1 MFKLAQDR
9 SMRTYDKNGHM
20 LVEKTVIS
28 KAAVNPYRGDEIP
41 NHEALGLDPNKVYNL
56 LRDPA
61 ELQTA
66 VPTFRSVQLMVKHIP
81 VDASEP
87 QKEYTIGTVGSDVTM
102 DGDNVY
108 ASLRVWD
115 DEAIRLIESGKLSE
129 LSAGY
134 YYDADM
140 TQGEYNGE
148 QYDGIMRNI
157 HGNHVAL
164 VDRGRIGRDAV
175 IADQMPTHM
184 VGIKMALRQG
194 AYAKI
199 GAKAKKA
206 LGLDEDISAEAL
218 EMIVEAVQD
227 ETVETAEDKDD
238 PKQDDNPA
246 KDEDEDDKK
255 EPESAEDEADE
266 KDDKKSPA
274 MDADTIRKQVMQEAK
289 DSHLALKRVQPLVGE
304 MSFDSAENIYRKAL
318 KQSGI
323 NYNGNDIEAMG
334 LLIDAK
340 VESKKRSG
348 IATDSA
354 QPQTDLPANLAK
366 FM

>member
-28 KAAVNPYRGDEIP
+28 KAVVNPYRGNEIP
-41 NHEALGLDPNKVYNL
+41 NHEALGLDPNKIYNL

-184 VGIKMALRQG
+184 VGIKMALKKG
-194 AYAKI
+194 AYTKI
-199 GAKAKKA
+199 GKKAKTA
-206 LGLDEDISAEAL
+206 LGLDEDIPLEAL
-218 EMIVEAVQD
+218 EAIVEAVQD
-227 ETVETAEDKDD
+227 ETVETAEDEDD
-238 PKQDDNPA
+238 PKQDDPA
-246 KDEDEDDKK
+246 EDEDEGDKK
-255 EPESAEDEADE
+255 DPESAEDEADE
-266 KDDKKSPA
+266 EDDKKAPA

-323 NYNGNDIEAMG
+323 NYKGNDLEAMG

-348 IATDSA
+348 MATDSA
-354 QPQTDLPANLAK
+354 QPQTDLPDNLKK